1 MLLNE
6 LDDDNSCECR
16 SLIMDSNL
24 VIMELEGAKPS
35 AATLLRNKLDIFPSN
50 FLNVHKDFE

>member
-6 LDDDNSCECR
+6 LEDDNTCECQ
-16 SLIMDSNL
+16 SLSIDSNL

-35 AATLLRNKLDIFPSN
+35 AVALQTS
-50 FLNVHKDFE
+50 